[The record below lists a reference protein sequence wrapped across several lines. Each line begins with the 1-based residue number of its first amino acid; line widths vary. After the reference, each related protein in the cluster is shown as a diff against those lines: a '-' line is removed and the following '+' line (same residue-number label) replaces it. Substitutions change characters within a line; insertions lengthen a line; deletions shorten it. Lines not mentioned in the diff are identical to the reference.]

1 MSRFPIFRFAL
12 LIGLL
17 YAEAISSRMDK
28 ELYEAVYQFEIKG
41 NFADAQDQLSR
52 ISIEGDD
59 EDKSKAFF
67 LLGKI
72 QELSESPLNA
82 TFYYRQALINPKNA
96 RDAYFLAS
104 RIESLDTTPERLILD
119 KTNFTA
125 SIRETFNGKQPS
137 ILLSNNQL
145 YSLHNEKF
153 VSVPTFISE
162 SARIL
167 AVTPGGIWFSDENT
181 QTLHFQPKDSRQP
194 VHSYHFDSAI
204 SSIFPLP
211 GIGAFAV
218 TEKTFAFAGNEGLRF
233 SVENRYR
240 GCSPVGFYQPQN
252 AFVVSC
258 PDNALHLFDAE
269 SGAEKQT
276 LSLID
281 PIQKTLLSD
290 NGIFVSSANTLWY
303 FRPQSSS
310 AYLWKNSGNPIEDA
324 VFFEDR
330 IAVLES
336 DGKLKLLDLESG
348 KELAKTSIDG
358 EKLFPVACGTLGI
371 FSKEGALSVV
381 DTALRHLWHYHFGK
395 PLTAE
400 PLQSQGLLFLPFE
413 KGELWTLNALHY
425 GGRSILSQRFAEK
438 AFKAKD
444 AGDWQEMEALIDSS
458 RKLEPGN
465 PTASYLYAVNL
476 ERTGAS
482 ESKRAE
488 AWSDAVRYSFGD
500 KRASASILSHY
511 AKIIGA
517 SYVHFLP
524 LSPRTLYPNLFSAG
538 HTLFTIDPAAQ
549 KLLALDP
556 SSGNVRWSKSLGL
569 LETSPVLSNDNARL
583 AIANGFRLQIH
594 DLFPG
599 GKTHYSELPGKPF
612 QIKFHENVIYVS
624 TWNGYLI
631 KLLAPNYGIAWAR
644 KLFALPFLF
653 DISKGS
659 IAVSSLEGTL
669 GFVSEATG
677 QNSKPMIESKANI
690 SVMDLTDSTIAVATD
705 QNEIRIYTQ
714 ESEEPKQIFSTS
726 SAVLSL
732 KWIPIGNTKYLL
744 AGLADQK
751 ISLYG
756 PTAKDAL
763 WTFAGKNS
771 VYANPVVNG
780 NHLYIDQQSHIAQIS
795 LSKGTVERLF
805 STPGGAGTPFILDN
819 TLFCTSPKRLLYAF
833 PLAKIIQ

>member
-1 MSRFPIFRFAL
+1 MLRFPIFRFAFLICL
-12 LIGLL
+12 LA
-17 YAEAISSRMDK
+17 AEAFSSRMDK

-41 NFADAQDQLSR
+41 NFTDAQDLLSR

-72 QELSESPLNA
+72 QELSQSPLNA
-82 TFYYRQALINPKNA
+82 TFYYKQALINPANA

-104 RIESLDTTPERLILD
+104 RIESLDTFPERLILD
-119 KTNFTA
+119 KTKFA
-125 SIRETFNGKQPS
+125 AAIQETFNGKHPS

-153 VSVPTFISE
+153 VSVPTFLSE
-162 SARIL
+162 RAKIL

-181 QTLHFQPKDSRQP
+181 QTLHFQPKDSRLP

-204 SSIFPLP
+204 SSVSPLP
-211 GIGAFAV
+211 GIGAFV
-218 TEKTFAFAGNEGLRF
+218 ITDKTFAFAVNEGLRF
-233 SVENRYR
+233 SVENRFR

-281 PIQKTLLSD
+281 PIQKALLSD
-290 NGIFVSSANTLWY
+290 NGIFVSSANTFWY

-324 VFFEDR
+324 VFFEGKL
-330 IAVLES
+330 AVLES
-336 DGKLKLLDLESG
+336 DGKLKLLAPESG
-348 KELAKTSIDG
+348 TELAKSSIDG
-358 EKLFPVACGTLGI
+358 EKLYPIARGTLGI

-381 DTALRHLWHYHFGK
+381 DTALRPLWHYHFGK
-395 PLTAE
+395 PLAAK
-400 PLQSQGLLFLPFE
+400 PFQDQGLLFLPFE
-413 KGELWTLNALHY
+413 KGELLTLNALHY
-425 GGRSILSQRFAEK
+425 GGRPLLSQRFAEN
-438 AFKAKD
+438 AIKAKD
-444 AGDWQEMEALIDSS
+444 AGDWKEMEAFVDST

-476 ERTGAS
+476 ERIGAD
-482 ESKRAE
+482 EKKRAE

-500 KRASASILSHY
+500 KRASVSILSHY

-524 LSPRTLYPNLFSAG
+524 LSPRTSYPNIFSAG

-556 SSGNVRWSKSLGL
+556 SSGNVRWSKNLGL
-569 LETSPVLSNDNARL
+569 LETSPVLSNDNAKL

-594 DLFPG
+594 DLSPN
-599 GKTHYSELPGKPF
+599 GKTRYSELPGKPF
-612 QIKFHENVIYVS
+612 QIKFHESVIYVS

-631 KLLAPNYGIAWAR
+631 KLLPPNYDIAWAR

-653 DISKGS
+653 DISKGN
-659 IAVSSLEGTL
+659 IAVSSLEGSL

-677 QNSKPMIESKANI
+677 QNSKPMIESGANI
-690 SVMDLTDSTIAVATD
+690 SVMALTDSTVAVATD
-705 QNEIRIYTQ
+705 QNEIRIYTP
-714 ESEEPKQIFSTS
+714 ESQKPVQAFPTS
-726 SAVLSL
+726 STVLSL
-732 KWIPIGNTKYLL
+732 QWVPIGSAKYLL
-744 AGLADQK
+744 ASLADQK

-756 PTAKDAL
+756 QTAQDAI
-763 WTFAGKNS
+763 WTFAGRNS
-771 VYANPVVNG
+771 VYTNPVVNG
-780 NHLYIDQQSHIAQIS
+780 NYLYIDQQSHIAQIS
-795 LSKGTVERLF
+795 LPKGTVEKRF
-805 STPGGAGTPFILDN
+805 FTPGGAGTPFILDN

-833 PLAKIIQ
+833 PLTKPLL

>member
-1 MSRFPIFRFAL
+1 MFHSRIFRFAL
-12 LIGLL
+12 FTGILFS
-17 YAEAISSRMDK
+17 EAFSSRMDK

-41 NFADAQDQLSR
+41 NFAEAQDMLSR

-59 EDKSKAFF
+59 EDRSKAFF

-82 TFYYRQALINPKNA
+82 TFYYRQALANPANA

-104 RIESLDTTPERLILD
+104 RIESLDTTPERLVID
-119 KTNFTA
+119 KSNLAA
-125 SIRETFNGKQPS
+125 SIRETFGGKQPS

-145 YSLHNEKF
+145 YRLHNEKF

-162 SARIL
+162 SAKIL
-167 AVTPGGIWFSDENT
+167 AVTPGGIWFSDET
-181 QTLHFQPKDSRQP
+181 PTLHFQPKDSRQP
-194 VHSYHFDSAI
+194 VHTYRFDSAI
-204 SSIFPLP
+204 SSVLPLSS
-211 GIGAFAV
+211 IGTLV
-218 TEKTFAFAGNEGLRF
+218 ITEKTIAFAANEGIRF

-252 AFVVSC
+252 AFVVNC

-290 NGIFVSSANTLWY
+290 NGIFVSSSNTLWF
-303 FRPQSSS
+303 FRPQTSS
-310 AYLWKNSGNPIEDA
+310 AYLWKSSGKPIEDA
-324 VFFEDR
+324 VFFEGKL
-330 IAVLES
+330 AVLES
-336 DGKLKLLDLESG
+336 DGKLKLLDPESG
-348 KELAKTSIDG
+348 VELSRSSIDG
-358 EKLFPVACGTLGI
+358 EKLFQIARGTLGV

-395 PLTAE
+395 PLAAN

-413 KGELWTLNALHY
+413 KGELLTLDALHY
-425 GGRSILSQRFAEK
+425 GGRPVLSQLYAEK
-438 AFKAKD
+438 AAKAKE
-444 AGDWQEMEALIDSS
+444 AGDWKQMEALIDSAQ
-458 RKLEPGN
+458 KLEPGN
-465 PTASYLYAVNL
+465 PTASFLHAIDL
-476 ERTGAS
+476 ERIGES
-482 ESKRAE
+482 ETKRAV

-500 KRASASILSHY
+500 KQASSSILSHY

-524 LSPRTLYPNLFSAG
+524 LSPRTLYPNLFSTG

-549 KLLALDP
+549 KLIAIEP
-556 SSGNVRWSKSLGL
+556 SSGSVRWSKNLGL
-569 LETSPVLSNDNARL
+569 LETSPVLASDNAKL
-583 AIANGFRLQIH
+583 AIANGFQLQIH
-594 DLFPG
+594 DLTPN
-599 GKTHYSELPGKPF
+599 GKLRYSELPGKPF
-612 QIKFHENVIYVS
+612 QIKFHENAIYVS
-624 TWNGYLI
+624 TWNGYFI
-631 KLLAPNYGIAWAR
+631 KLLAPNYDIAWTR

-653 DISKGS
+653 DISKES
-659 IAVSSLEGTL
+659 IAVSSLEGML

-677 QNSKPMIESKANI
+677 QNSRPMIASRANT
-690 SVMDLTDSTIAVATD
+690 SVMDLSDSTIAIATD
-705 QNEIRIYTQ
+705 QNEIRIYTP
-714 ESEEPKQIFSTS
+714 ESEEPKQVFPTS

-732 KWIPIGNTKYLL
+732 RWVPIGSAKYLL
-744 AGLADQK
+744 VGFADQR

-756 PTAKDAL
+756 PKTSIPI

-771 VYANPVVNG
+771 IYATPVVNG

-795 LSKGTVERLF
+795 LSKGTVERRF

-833 PLAKIIQ
+833 PLTKPLQ